1 MGLKTRVCDL
11 LGIEYPII
19 QGGMGGISNGELA
32 AAVSNAGGLGMISPI
47 FGPREGWLD
56 YERQEIRKAK
66 SLTSKPFGVNISIE
80 TPLAKERIDVAL
92 EEGVKVIA
100 TAAGNPSLYTK
111 YIKQAGAK
119 VMHISTA
126 VKHATRAEAEG
137 ADAVIASGAEGGGL
151 LSRDELSTM
160 ILVPQVVDAV
170 RVPVIAAGGIADAR
184 GLVAA
189 LALGAEGVQMGT
201 RFLATEECMIHAN
214 YKQAIVKAASTDA
227 AVVGRKGFVP
237 ARMLKNKMS
246 QQIQEMEAR
255 SASAEEIFSLMGWER
270 SKMAVVDG
278 NTDEGSLMCG
288 QVAGMITD
296 VQSVAEVVQSLVRG
310 YNKVVSRL

>member
-1 MGLKTRVCDL
+1 
-11 LGIEYPII
+11 
-19 QGGMGGISNGELA
+19 
-32 AAVSNAGGLGMISPI
+32 MISPI

-246 QQIQEMEAR
+246 QQVQEMEAR
-255 SASAEEIFSLMGWER
+255 SASSEEIFSLMGWER

>member
-246 QQIQEMEAR
+246 QQVQEMEAR
-255 SASAEEIFSLMGWER
+255 SASSEEIFSLMGWER